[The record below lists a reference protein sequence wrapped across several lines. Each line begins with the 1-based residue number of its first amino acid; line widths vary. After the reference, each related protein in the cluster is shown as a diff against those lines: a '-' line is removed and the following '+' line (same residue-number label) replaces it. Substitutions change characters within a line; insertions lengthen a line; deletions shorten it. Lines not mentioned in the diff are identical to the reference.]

1 MNIKEAII
9 SIITEKQISTQTELV
24 EELKKQ
30 GISKR
35 QATISRQFK
44 DLGIYKAFENGKIFY
59 KIPVT
64 DTSSQRINRFVKSVE
79 YNEYLIVVK
88 TNDGA
93 ANLVGDIIDKMNI
106 PEILGSIA
114 GDNTLFITTKS
125 VKDIKKVHEKI
136 INTIGY

>member
-1 MNIKEAII
+1 M
-9 SIITEKQISTQTELV
+9 
-24 EELKKQ
+24 
-30 GISKR
+30 
-35 QATISRQFK
+35 
-44 DLGIYKAFENGKIFY
+44 
-59 KIPVT
+59 
-64 DTSSQRINRFVKSVE
+64 
-79 YNEYLIVVK
+79 K

-136 INTIGY
+136 INAIS

>member
-1 MNIKEAII
+1 M
-9 SIITEKQISTQTELV
+9 
-24 EELKKQ
+24 
-30 GISKR
+30 
-35 QATISRQFK
+35 
-44 DLGIYKAFENGKIFY
+44 
-59 KIPVT
+59 T
-64 DTSSQRINRFVKSVE
+64 DTSSQPINRFVKSVE
-79 YNEYLIVVK
+79 YNECMIVVK

-136 INTIGY
+136 INAIS